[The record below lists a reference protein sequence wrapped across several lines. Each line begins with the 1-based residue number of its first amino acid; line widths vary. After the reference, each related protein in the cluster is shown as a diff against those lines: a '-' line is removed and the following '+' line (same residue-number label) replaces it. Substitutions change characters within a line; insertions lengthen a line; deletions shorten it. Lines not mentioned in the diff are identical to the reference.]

1 MKIEI
6 SIAEIVDKLS
16 ILALKLKYISDPI
29 KLENI
34 QKEYL
39 YLYDIVFNNL
49 GISMDDYDELLH
61 INQLLWW
68 VEDDIRNKERAK
80 EFDEQFIELARS
92 VYITNDKRATV
103 KKQINE
109 KYGSKFI
116 EEKSYAEY

>member
-16 ILALKLKYISDPI
+16 ILALKLRYISDPI

-49 GISMDDYDELLH
+49 GISLDDYDELLH

-109 KYGSKFI
+109 KYDSKFI

>member
-16 ILALKLKYISDPI
+16 ILALKLRYISDTI

-49 GISMDDYDELLH
+49 GISLDDYDELFH

-68 VEDDIRNKERAK
+68 VEDDIRNKEQVK
-80 EFDEQFIELARS
+80 EFDKQFIELARA
-92 VYITNDKRATV
+92 VYITNDKRAAI
-103 KKQINE
+103 KNQINE
-109 KYGSKFI
+109 KYGSEFK
-116 EEKSYAEY
+116 EEKSYAKY